1 MNNTTAVRGKRKG
14 ALARLR
20 ANWELLLLC
29 IPAIA
34 CYIIFSYVP
43 MIGLILPFKN
53 YKYNLGLFASKWVG
67 LKNFNFL
74 FKSVDLWRITRNT
87 VAYSL
92 AFLIVGSIVN
102 IGIALLLF
110 EIKERRSALK
120 TYQTIMTFPNFMSW
134 VIVGFITYAVFNPVL
149 GVMNQLIRSLGG
161 TGVDV
166 YS

>member
-1 MNNTTAVRGKRKG
+1 
-14 ALARLR
+14 
-20 ANWELLLLC
+20 
-29 IPAIA
+29 
-34 CYIIFSYVP
+34 

-92 AFLIVGSIVN
+92 AFLVVGSIVN

-110 EIKERRSALK
+110 EIKERRSAL
-120 TYQTIMTFPNFMSW
+120 ISA
-134 VIVGFITYAVFNPVL
+134 AV
-149 GVMNQLIRSLGG
+149 
-161 TGVDV
+161 TGRIDPRTGQEG
-166 YS
+166 